1 MTALFRCP
9 ECNRPLHNRHGDD
22 PTKGCVLRCRECGGR
37 LVVPAAL
44 APAPHPQIDTPIPA
58 TADDGPQIPA
68 ARPVV
73 LPAMARSM
81 PWLMSMCFHVALAM
95 IFMFIA
101 MIAIP
106 KPPDIRDHRA
116 EVSYIRDARPVSD
129 SSPFVMK
136 HRQRPRQRRPRGQ
149 DGADREV
156 STRKLEN
163 LPAEDTIGVAALT
176 GIETNE
182 DPRKRIGPP
191 GDKTIFSPP
200 TPFPPP
206 PNGRLPDVVY
216 LIDRSGSMVDTFET
230 VRHELLMSIGRMTPD
245 RRFHVVLFSD
255 GRPIEKSPRAMTP
268 ATEKAKTS
276 LVEFLK
282 PVCASGK
289 TDPIPAI
296 NRAFDVLKRK
306 RGSAGDVAVIYLLTD
321 GVFPEN
327 DSVLETIRRR
337 NAGRRIRINTILYGN
352 RPPIAEEVMTR
363 IASDSGGVYRF
374 ISRDE

>member
-1 MTALFRCP
+1 
-9 ECNRPLHNRHGDD
+9 
-22 PTKGCVLRCRECGGR
+22 
-37 LVVPAAL
+37 
-44 APAPHPQIDTPIPA
+44 
-58 TADDGPQIPA
+58 
-68 ARPVV
+68 
-73 LPAMARSM
+73 
-81 PWLMSMCFHVALAM
+81 MCFHVALAM

-101 MIAIP
+101 MIALP
-106 KPPDIRDHRA
+106 KPPDIRDHGA
-116 EVSYIRDARPVSD
+116 HNIDFLPDAKPVSN

-136 HRQRPRQRRPRGQ
+136 HRQQPEQRRPRGQ
-149 DGADREV
+149 EGADREM

-163 LPAEDTIGVAALT
+163 MPTEDTIGTAALT

-191 GDKTIFSPP
+191 GDKTIFNPP
-200 TPFPPP
+200 TRIPPP

-216 LIDRSGSMVDTFET
+216 LIDRSGSMVDTFDT
-230 VRHELLMSIGRMTPD
+230 VRHEMLISVERMTPD

-268 ATEKAKTS
+268 ATKKAKTR

-306 RGSAGDVAVIYLLTD
+306 RGSAGEVAVIYLLTD

-337 NAGRRIRINTILYGN
+337 NAGGRIRINTILYGN